1 MATYQPDY
9 TLAIAID
16 PGYDA
21 TKVVINGLMFTIPC
35 NVCDVTEFI
44 DRKAMVGERK
54 AGFLLSHYI
63 QGKKYLVGEEARK
76 LMLEKQMRDLQV
88 VKESMSNSFERFS
101 MMETEINMMTAI
113 GMALVL
119 YSEHT
124 KKRKQQPILDILPG
138 DDEKTRKH
146 NETELGRFNLVIGVA
161 LPNDAVEDV
170 WPTVDKKL
178 TGTHEFAFE
187 TADNYYHLK
196 FNIPEKE
203 HTMALSQAVCALL
216 GAASDDEGYEDEN
229 SKVLEKLPVLIIDG
243 GYKTV
248 GLFKL
253 TTIKMVDEAES
264 NADLAMGTVHKR
276 VADRLKTEYGR
287 NNIHQFSI
295 PAILEDPHTH
305 GEITYLKDGSTAVV
319 DIRTLLEEESEKV
332 CDELI
337 EYINKKYE
345 NLLDIKQILI
355 TGGTG
360 AAYYNR
366 FMEYIKEHKAHLV
379 NNVILT
385 NYTFLGKPIDPVYAI
400 AVGMY
405 KTLLNQIHVVE

>member
-9 TLAIAID
+9 TLVISID

-21 TKVVINGLMFTIPC
+21 TKIVINGLMFSIPC

-44 DRKAMVGERK
+44 DKNSMVGEKK
-54 AGFLLSHYI
+54 AGFILSHYI

-76 LMLEKQMRDLQV
+76 LMLERHMRDQQV
-88 VKESMSNSFERFS
+88 IKESMSNSFERFS
-101 MMETEINMMTAI
+101 MMETEINMMTAV

-119 YSEHT
+119 YGEHT
-124 KKRKQQPILDILPG
+124 KKSKQQPILDILPG
-138 DDEKTRKH
+138 NDEKTREH
-146 NETELGRFNLVIGVA
+146 NEAELARFNVVIGVA

-170 WPTVDKKL
+170 WPTVERKL
-178 TGTHEFAFE
+178 TGIHEVNFE
-187 TADNYYHLK
+187 TADHFYHLK
-196 FNIPEKE
+196 FNIPEKG

-216 GAASDDEGYEDEN
+216 GAASDDEGEENEN
-229 SKVLEKLPVLIIDG
+229 SKVLEKLPVLVIDG

-264 NADLAMGTVHKR
+264 NGDLAMGTVHRR
-276 VADRLKTEYGR
+276 VAERLKKEYER

-305 GEITYLKDGSTAVV
+305 GEITYIKDGNTSTVN
-319 DIRTLLEEESEKV
+319 IQTLLEEESEKV

-345 NLLDIKQILI
+345 DLLDIKQILI

-360 AAYYNR
+360 AAYYER
-366 FMEYIKEHKAHLV
+366 FMEYIREHKAHLV

-405 KTLLNQIHVVE
+405 KTLLNQIHMAE